1 ITINFCFLMQLATDE
16 KPPRRKTSGSPN
28 GGNGG
33 GSRGPS
39 GLKISFLCLIVSVIL
54 LLFVFGVYRL
64 FYCNDSS
71 PKVVLTKHSDFPTVT
86 VAYLHV
92 EPPSPSPPS
101 PSPLPSPSPA
111 RHLVQ
116 KKPPNPQPEPAGFVS
131 ENASPYLAR
140 LASKFGYSKVQYAA
154 IIDAGSTG
162 SRVLA
167 YKFNRSFIDN
177 KLVLYE
183 ELFKER
189 KPGLSSFADN
199 PAEGAHSI
207 KLLLDEARAFIPK
220 EHWSSTPLV
229 LKATAGLRLLPTSKA
244 ENILNAVREL
254 FAKSEFSV
262 DMDAVEIM
270 EGTDEGIFSWFTVN
284 FLLGRLSK
292 TNQAA
297 ALDLGGGSTQV
308 TFSPTDPEQVP
319 VYDKYM
325 HEVVTSSKKINVFT
339 HSYLGLGLMAARHAV
354 FTHGH
359 KKDDVLLESVCVNP
373 IIGNRTWTY
382 GNVKYKVSGKENG
395 KSSAEQPV
403 VDFEACLELVKSKV
417 MPLVKPKP
425 FTLKQ
430 HAVAAFSYYFER
442 AIESGLVDPLAGGE
456 TTVEAY
462 RKKAQEICAIPN
474 DEQPFMCFDL
484 TFISTLL
491 REGFGLNDG
500 KKIKLYKKIDG
511 HEISWALGC
520 AYNVLTSDEKF
531 GNS

>member
-1 ITINFCFLMQLATDE
+1 YTFSYPYGMQLASDD
-16 KPPRRKTSGSPN
+16 KASQGAANRRPN
-28 GGNGG
+28 GGGNSGRGG
-33 GSRGPS
+33 VTS
-39 GLKISFLCLIVSVIL
+39 GLKLSFLCLIISVVL
-54 LLFVFGVYRL
+54 LLIVFGVYHM
-64 FYCNDSS
+64 YYVKEVS
-71 PKVVLTKHSDFPTVT
+71 PSPASVTKSSDFPTVT
-86 VAYLHV
+86 VSFHATSH
-92 EPPSPSPPS
+92 SPPHHTH
-101 PSPLPSPSPA
+101 A
-111 RHLVQ
+111 TRTTT
-116 KKPPNPQPEPAGFVS
+116 KPPVQQQLVHESGAGFVS
-131 ENASPYLAR
+131 DNASPYLAR
-140 LASKFGYSKVQYAA
+140 LASKLGYSKVQYAA

-199 PAEGAHSI
+199 PADGAHSI

-229 LKATAGLRLLPTSKA
+229 LKATAGLRLLPQSKA
-244 ENILNAVREL
+244 ENLLNAVRDL

-262 DMDAVEIM
+262 DIDAVEIM
-270 EGTDEGIFSWFTVN
+270 DGTDEGIFSWFTVN

-354 FTHGH
+354 FTKGYSAE
-359 KKDDVLLESVCVNP
+359 DTVVESVCVNP
-373 IIGNRTWTY
+373 IIANRTWTY
-382 GNVKYKVSGKENG
+382 GNVKYQVSGKENA

-403 VDFEACLELVKSKV
+403 VDFDSCLELVKSKV

-442 AIESGLVDPLAGGE
+442 AIESGLVDPTAGGE

-484 TFISTLL
+484 TFISVLL
-491 REGFGLNDG
+491 REGFGLNDN

-520 AYNVLTSDEKF
+520 AYNVLTSDDKF
-531 GNS
+531 NNS

>member
-1 ITINFCFLMQLATDE
+1 MTNTDVRKRKLATDE
-16 KPPRRKTSGSPN
+16 KPPRRKSSGSPN
-28 GGNGG
+28 ASSGGN
-33 GSRGPS
+33 RGPS
-39 GLKISFLCLIVSVIL
+39 GLKISFLCLVISVIL
-54 LLFVFGVYRL
+54 LLFVFGVYHL
-64 FYCNDSS
+64 YFASDPV
-71 PKVVLTKHSDFPTVT
+71 PKVVLTKSSDFPTVT
-86 VAYLHV
+86 VRYANV
-92 EPPSPSPPS
+92 EPHFPTPV
-101 PSPLPSPSPA
+101 
-111 RHLVQ
+111 RRVVT
-116 KKPPNPQPEPAGFVS
+116 KKPITNADDDAGFVS

-140 LASKFGYSKVQYAA
+140 LASQFGYSKVQYAA

-229 LKATAGLRLLPTSKA
+229 LKATAGLRLLPASKA
-244 ENILNAVREL
+244 ENILNAVRDL

-270 EGTDEGIFSWFTVN
+270 DGTDEGIFSWFTVN

-354 FTHGH
+354 FTHGY
-359 KKDDVLLESVCVNP
+359 KKEDSVLESVCVNP
-373 IIGNRTWTY
+373 IIANRTWTY
-382 GNVKYKVSGKENG
+382 GNVQYKVSGKENG
-395 KSSAEQPV
+395 KSSAEQPI
-403 VDFEACLELVKSKV
+403 VDFDACLELVKSKV

-531 GNS
+531 SNS

>member
-1 ITINFCFLMQLATDE
+1 MTNTTDVRKRKLATDE
-16 KPPRRKTSGSPN
+16 KPLRRKNSGSPN
-28 GGNGG
+28 GGSSGN
-33 GSRGPS
+33 RGTS
-39 GLKISFLCLIVSVIL
+39 ALKISFLCLVISAIL
-54 LLFVFGVYRL
+54 LLFVFGVYHL
-64 FYCNDSS
+64 YYAKSDV
-71 PKVVLTKHSDFPTVT
+71 PKVVLTKPSVFPTVT
-86 VAYLHV
+86 VPYVHV
-92 EPPSPSPPS
+92 EPHFPTPVRPVVRQKPKTTINPPADDS
-101 PSPLPSPSPA
+101 
-111 RHLVQ
+111 
-116 KKPPNPQPEPAGFVS
+116 GFIS

-199 PAEGAHSI
+199 PADGAHSI

-229 LKATAGLRLLPTSKA
+229 LKATAGLRLLPASKA
-244 ENILNAVREL
+244 ENILNAVRDL

-270 EGTDEGIFSWFTVN
+270 DGTDEGIFSWFTVN

-325 HEVVTSSKKINVFT
+325 HEVATSSKKINVFT

-354 FTHGH
+354 FSHGY
-359 KKDDVLLESVCVNP
+359 KKEASVLESVCVNP
-373 IIGNRTWTY
+373 IIANRTWTY
-382 GNVKYKVSGKENG
+382 GNVQYKISGKENP
-395 KSSAEQPV
+395 KSSAEQPI
-403 VDFEACLELVKSKV
+403 VDFDACLELVKSKV

-442 AIESGLVDPLAGGE
+442 AVETGLVDPIAGGE
-456 TTVEAY
+456 TTVEAF

-531 GNS
+531 SNS

>member
-1 ITINFCFLMQLATDE
+1 MTNTDVRKRKLATDE
-16 KPPRRKTSGSPN
+16 KPPRRKSSGSPN
-28 GGNGG
+28 ASSGGN
-33 GSRGPS
+33 RGPS
-39 GLKISFLCLIVSVIL
+39 GLKISFLCLVISVIL
-54 LLFVFGVYRL
+54 LLFVFGVYHL
-64 FYCNDSS
+64 YYVKTEV
-71 PKVVLTKHSDFPTVT
+71 PKVVLTKPSDFPTVT
-86 VAYLHV
+86 VNYAHV
-92 EPPSPSPPS
+92 EPHFPP
-101 PSPLPSPSPA
+101 PV
-111 RHLVQ
+111 RHVVT
-116 KKPPNPQPEPAGFVS
+116 KKPIANQPTTDRDAGFVS

-183 ELFKER
+183 ELFRER

-229 LKATAGLRLLPTSKA
+229 LKATAGLRLLPASKA
-244 ENILNAVREL
+244 ENILNAVRDL

-270 EGTDEGIFSWFTVN
+270 DGTDEGIFSWFTVN

-308 TFSPTDPEQVP
+308 TFSPTDPDQVP

-354 FTHGH
+354 FTHGY
-359 KKDDVLLESVCVNP
+359 KKEDSVLESVCVNP
-373 IIGNRTWTY
+373 IIANRTWTY
-382 GNVKYKVSGKENG
+382 GNVQYKVSGKENG
-395 KSSAEQPV
+395 KSSAEQPI
-403 VDFEACLELVKSKV
+403 VDFDACLELVKSKV

-531 GNS
+531 SNS

>member
-1 ITINFCFLMQLATDE
+1 MTTTDLRKRKLATDD
-16 KPPRRKTSGSPN
+16 KPATGNRRKGSSGS
-28 GGNGG
+28 GNGVTG
-33 GSRGPS
+33 GRGPS
-39 GLKISFLCLIVSVIL
+39 GLKLSFLCLVVSVVL
-54 LLFVFGVYRL
+54 LLFVFGI
-64 FYCNDSS
+64 
-71 PKVVLTKHSDFPTVT
+71 
-86 VAYLHV
+86 
-92 EPPSPSPPS
+92 
-101 PSPLPSPSPA
+101 
-111 RHLVQ
+111 
-116 KKPPNPQPEPAGFVS
+116 S

-140 LASKFGYSKVQYAA
+140 LATKLGYSKVQYAA

-167 YKFNRSFIDN
+167 YKFNRSFLDN

-199 PAEGAHSI
+199 PSEGAHSI

-229 LKATAGLRLLPTSKA
+229 LKATAGLRLLPASKA
-244 ENILNAVREL
+244 ENLLNAVRDL

-270 EGTDEGIFSWFTVN
+270 DGTDEGIFSWFTVN

-308 TFSPTDPEQVP
+308 TFSPTDPDQVP
-319 VYDKYM
+319 VYDKFM

-354 FTHGH
+354 FTHGYG
-359 KKDDVLLESVCVNP
+359 KEDTIIESACVNP
-373 IIGNRTWTY
+373 IIANRTWTY
-382 GNVKYKVSGKENG
+382 GNVQYKVSGKG
-395 KSSAEQPV
+395 DAADIKSSSEQPV

-430 HAVAAFSYYFER
+430 HTVAAFSYYFER

-491 REGFGLNDG
+491 REGFGLNEG

-531 GNS
+531 NNS

>member
-1 ITINFCFLMQLATDE
+1 M
-16 KPPRRKTSGSPN
+16 
-28 GGNGG
+28 
-33 GSRGPS
+33 
-39 GLKISFLCLIVSVIL
+39 IL

-64 FYCNDSS
+64 YYCNNTA
-71 PKVVLTKHSDFPTVT
+71 PAPRVLTKPSDFPTVT
-86 VAYLHV
+86 VPYFHV
-92 EPPSPSPPS
+92 EPHFPPPPS
-101 PSPLPSPSPA
+101 TTHRSVL
-111 RHLVQ
+111 
-116 KKPPNPQPEPAGFVS
+116 KKPTTNPPTKPAGFVS

-229 LKATAGLRLLPTSKA
+229 LKATAGLRLLPASKA

-254 FAKSEFSV
+254 FAKSEFNV

-292 TNQAA
+292 SNQAA

-319 VYDKYM
+319 IYDKYM

-354 FTHGH
+354 FSHGY
-359 KKDDVLLESVCVNP
+359 KKDENVLESVCVNP
-373 IIGNRTWTY
+373 IIANRTWTY
-382 GNVKYKVSGKENG
+382 GNVQYKVSGKENG
-395 KSSAEQPV
+395 KSSAEQPI

-430 HAVAAFSYYFER
+430 HTVAAFSYYFER

-500 KKIKLYKKIDG
+500 KKIKVG
-511 HEISWALGC
+511 
-520 AYNVLTSDEKF
+520 VTTSNNYIKLLMFLVRCSFTRKSTAMKSRGLWDVRTT
-531 GNS
+531 S

>member
-1 ITINFCFLMQLATDE
+1 MRYEYKLLASDD
-16 KPPRRKTSGSPN
+16 KLPQANRRKNS
-28 GGNGG
+28 GNGNGNGRG
-33 GSRGPS
+33 GVTS
-39 GLKISFLCLIVSVIL
+39 GLKLSFLCLIVSVLL
-54 LLFVFGVYRL
+54 LLFVFGVYHL
-64 FYCNDSS
+64 YFAQADPFPATVTNI
-71 PKVVLTKHSDFPTVT
+71 LTKTSDSPTVSMRYHQST
-86 VAYLHV
+86 HTDHT
-92 EPPSPSPPS
+92 P
-101 PSPLPSPSPA
+101 
-111 RHLVQ
+111 RTTM
-116 KKPPNPQPEPAGFVS
+116 KPPTTPMKHEKHNEPNAAGFIS
-131 ENASPYLAR
+131 DNASPYLAR
-140 LASKFGYSKVQYAA
+140 LASKLGYSKVQYAA

-177 KLVLYE
+177 NLVLYE

-199 PAEGAHSI
+199 PADGAHSI

-229 LKATAGLRLLPTSKA
+229 LKATAGLRLLPQSKA
-244 ENILNAVREL
+244 ENLLNAVRDL

-262 DMDAVEIM
+262 DIDAVEIM
-270 EGTDEGIFSWFTVN
+270 DGTDEGIFSWFTVN

-354 FTHGH
+354 FTKGYS
-359 KKDDVLLESVCVNP
+359 DEDTIVESVCVNP
-373 IIGNRTWTY
+373 IIANRTWTY
-382 GNVKYKVSGKENG
+382 GNVKYQVSGKENI

-403 VDFEACLELVKSKV
+403 VDFDTCLELVKSKV

-442 AIESGLVDPLAGGE
+442 AIESGLVDPTTGGE

-484 TFISTLL
+484 TFISVLL
-491 REGFGLNDG
+491 REGFGLNDS
-500 KKIKLYKKIDG
+500 KKVKLYKKIDG

-531 GNS
+531 NNS